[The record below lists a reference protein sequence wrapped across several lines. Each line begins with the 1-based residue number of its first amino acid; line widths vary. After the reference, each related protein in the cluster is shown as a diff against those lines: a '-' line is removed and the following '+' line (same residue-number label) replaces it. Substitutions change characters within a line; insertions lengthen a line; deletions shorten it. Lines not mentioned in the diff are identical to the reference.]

1 MPAPLV
7 LDVTAVPVSMRV
19 AVTSTSGTTALLGSF
34 TTPLS
39 VAVSIWANTG
49 TPARTYNASK
59 ASRVFTRRAVG
70 IISPLPVY
78 AHRDQGFVPV
88 GSRKSLLRTPL
99 RGKPRRSPTLRGDSV
114 AYRSTPPGR
123 ACLSEQRKD
132 APSVQELRKLC
143 QFLREPWRYR
153 TSLPAMLR

>member
-7 LDVTAVPVSMRV
+7 LVVTAVPVSMRV

-78 AHRDQGFVPV
+78 AYTDQGFVPV
-88 GSRKSLLRTPL
+88 GSRKSLLRTPP

-114 AYRSTPPGR
+114 AYRSTLPGR
-123 ACLSEQRKD
+123 A
-132 APSVQELRKLC
+132 
-143 QFLREPWRYR
+143 
-153 TSLPAMLR
+153 